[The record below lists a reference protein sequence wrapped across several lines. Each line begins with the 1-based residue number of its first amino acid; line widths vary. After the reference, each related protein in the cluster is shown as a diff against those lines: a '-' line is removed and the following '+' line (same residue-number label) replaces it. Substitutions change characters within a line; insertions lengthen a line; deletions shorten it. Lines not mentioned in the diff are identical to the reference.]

1 MTSDVAIQLLFKMSD
16 NLDKIYAEQ
25 QLGTELQEAMTAG
38 QTIGSWAAVKK
49 LVSAGYGQR
58 YFPVG
63 TQLTANHADYGT
75 IIFDVVG
82 HDHHKKV
89 GDETAHTMDLLMH
102 HVIYNTPFDSKELLW
117 ANTTGAE
124 LAAGTYNFN
133 AVKSDYNQDT
143 KEDGQYQLTT
153 TKAIP
158 AGGGIQH
165 STMGAWRSSYAQSEV
180 LKGTWTTYDASGN
193 VIESGLACTLGSEG
207 TNLGTVS
214 ATAANMVETIGKLNS
229 TQRNGYGSNN
239 YKESNIRQW
248 MNGATASGWWTKQTV
263 FDLPPSY
270 TSRKGFLYAFD
281 TDFKTTLCTV
291 ENTVAR
297 NTIFETDGT
306 LGSYEA
312 VQDKIYLASMAEL
325 GFGKNGDVAE
335 DSVWEMYDGAGNTDR
350 IKYDITS
357 QSAARY
363 WWMRSPY
370 PWNARVARYVYT
382 DGSLDYN
389 YAYYGYGA
397 VAACTVG

>member
-1 MTSDVAIQLLFKMSD
+1 MA
-16 NLDKIYAEQ
+16 LDIFTEATLQKIYDEQ
-25 QLGTELQEAMTAG
+25 KIQNGLVKILASGWNIDSWQAVQEIVRSGAG
-38 QTIGSWAAVKK
+38 K
-49 LVSAGYGQR
+49 R

-63 TQLTANHADYGT
+63 TQFHVAHADYGT

-133 AVKSDYNQDT
+133 AVKCDYNQDA
-143 KEDGQYQLTT
+143 KENGQYQLTT

-165 STMGAWRSSYAQSEV
+165 SNMGLWRSSYAQSEV
-180 LKGTWTTYDASGN
+180 LKGIWTTYDASGS

-214 ATAANMVETIGKLNS
+214 VMAKNTVETIGKLNS
-229 TQRNGYGSNN
+229 AQRNGNGSNN
-239 YKESNIRQW
+239 YEESNVRQW
-248 MNGATASGWWTKQTV
+248 LNGASASGWWTKRTV

-281 TDFKTTLCTV
+281 TDFKTALCTV
-291 ENTVAR
+291 ENTVAW
-297 NTIFETDGT
+297 NAVFEADDT
-306 LGSYEA
+306 LGGSYT

-325 GFGKNGDVAE
+325 GYGKNGDVAE
-335 DSVWEMYDGAGNTDR
+335 GSVWEMYDGAGNTDR

-357 QSAARY
+357 QSGARY
-363 WWMRSPY
+363 WWMRSLFQG
-370 PWNARVARYVYT
+370 NAGVTRTVET
-382 DGSLDYN
+382 GGSLSYG
-389 YAYYGYGA
+389 YAYNNGGGA

>member
-1 MTSDVAIQLLFKMSD
+1 MA
-16 NLDKIYAEQ
+16 LDIFTEATLQKIYDEQ
-25 QLGTELQEAMTAG
+25 KIQNGLVKILASGWNIDSWQAVQEIVRSGAG
-38 QTIGSWAAVKK
+38 K
-49 LVSAGYGQR
+49 R

-63 TQLTANHADYGT
+63 TQFQVAHADYGT

-102 HVIYNTPFDSKELLW
+102 HVIYNTSFDNKELLW

-165 STMGAWRSSYAQSEV
+165 SSMGAWRSSYAQSEV

-193 VIESGLACTLGSEG
+193 AIESGLACTLGSEG

-214 ATAANMVETIGKLNS
+214 VTKTNMVGTIGKLNS
-229 TQRNGYGSNN
+229 TQRNGYGSNS

-248 MNGATASGWWTKQTV
+248 LNGAAASGWWTKQTA

-281 TDFKTTLCTV
+281 TDFKTALCTV
-291 ENTVAR
+291 ENIAAR
-297 NTIFETDGT
+297 NTIFETNGT

-312 VQDKIYLASMAEL
+312 VQDKIYLASMTEL
-325 GFGKNGDVAE
+325 GFGKNGDVTE
-335 DSVWEMYDGAGNTDR
+335 GSVWEMYDGAGNTDR

-357 QSAARY
+357 QSAARC
-363 WWMRSPY
+363 WWMRSPD
-370 PWNARVARYVYT
+370 PWNTVGTRDVNA
-382 DGSLDYN
+382 DGSLDSSGAYN
-389 YAYYGYGA
+389 GFGA
-397 VAACTVG
+397 VAACTIG

>member
-58 YFPVG
+58 YFPIG
-63 TQLTANHADYGT
+63 TQLTVEHADYGT
-75 IIFDVVG
+75 IIFDVVA

-102 HVIYNTPFDSKELLW
+102 HVIYGTTFDNKELLW

-165 STMGAWRSSYAQSEV
+165 SNMGSWRSSYAQSEV

-193 VIESGLACTLGSEG
+193 TIESGLTCTLGSEG

-214 ATAANMVETIGKLNS
+214 VAAANVAETIGKLNS
-229 TQRNGYGSNN
+229 THRNGFGSNN

-248 MNGATASGWWTKQTV
+248 LNGASASGWWTKQTV

-270 TSRKGFLYAFD
+270 TSRKGFLSGLS
-281 TDFKTTLCTV
+281 TDFQTALCTV
-291 ENTVAR
+291 ENIAAR
-297 NTIFETDGT
+297 NTVFEADGT
-306 LGSYEA
+306 LGGSYTT
-312 VQDKIYLASMAEL
+312 QDKIYLASMAEL
-325 GFGKNGDVAE
+325 GFGKNNYVAE
-335 DSVWEMYDGAGNTDR
+335 GSVWEMYDGAGNADC

-357 QSAARY
+357 QSTSRY
-363 WWMRSPY
+363 WRMRSPS
-370 PWNARVARYVYT
+370 PRSAIETRIVST
-382 DGSLDYN
+382 DGSLDCVSALSN
-389 YAYYGYGA
+389 FGA
-397 VAACTVG
+397 VAACTIG